1 MGKYAKYR
9 PLVKLAAV
17 LLALWPVLASAACR
31 QALAMGLDISG
42 SVDADE
48 YRLQLDGLASALLDR
63 DVRDAFLAMPDA
75 YVRLFV
81 YEWGGQLGQTILV
94 PWTEITSEQDFRR
107 IATMLQAIQRRPI
120 RLPTALGNAI
130 LFGANALSSQTDCWR
145 RTMDLSGDGRSNSG
159 PDPDMVSGDAA
170 LEGVT
175 INALVIGNEA
185 PLRSERFVEVL
196 KELAL
201 YFQAEVIRGPDAFV
215 QPALNFADF
224 QEAMTKKLLKEL
236 QTRAV
241 GALAPGD
248 R

>member
-1 MGKYAKYR
+1 MGKYGKYR
-9 PLVKLAAV
+9 PLVKLIAL
-17 LLALWPVLASAACR
+17 LLALWPAWAFAACR
-31 QALAMGLDISG
+31 QALAIELDISG

-48 YRLQLDGLASALLDR
+48 YRLQLDGLAGALLDR
-63 DVRDAFLAMPDA
+63 DVRDAFLALPDA
-75 YVRLFV
+75 NVRLLV

-94 PWTEITSEQDFRR
+94 PWTEITSAQDLRS
-107 IATMLQAIQRRPI
+107 IAIMLQAIQRRPI

-130 LFGANALSSQTDCWR
+130 LFGAHALSSQTDCWR
-145 RTMDLSGDGRSNSG
+145 RTMDLSGDGRSNAG
-159 PDPDMVSGDAA
+159 PTPDMVSGDAA
-170 LEGVT
+170 LAGIT

-185 PLRSERFVEVL
+185 PLRAERFVEVL

-215 QPALNFADF
+215 QPATDFASF

-236 QTRAV
+236 QTRVV